1 MNTAITTKPDQSDS
15 RFAELIRIGNQTA
28 LGAGIHTYRVIGSSR
43 EPFNSVPETSV

>member
-28 LGAGIHTYRVIGSSR
+28 LGAGHPYIPGYRQLAGTV
-43 EPFNSVPETSV
+43 